1 MAVLKSVLELEE
13 FWMMELVHDVDLV
26 LNCGLVQ
33 GVGSVD
39 ELGYKH
45 PACGLLH
52 TAMDYSKGTTATSDN
67 MKFYVQYFLI
77 SSLMGHFKLSTNL

>member
-1 MAVLKSVLELEE
+1 
-13 FWMMELVHDVDLV
+13 MMELVHDVDLV
-26 LNCGLVQ
+26 LDRGLVQ

-45 PACGLLH
+45 PAGSLLH

-67 MKFYVQYFLI
+67 MRVLRNSNYMQSDFAI
-77 SSLMGHFKLSTNL
+77 SNLMGLKRKII

>member
-1 MAVLKSVLELEE
+1 
-13 FWMMELVHDVDLV
+13 MMELVHDVDLV
-26 LNCGLVQ
+26 LDRGLVQ

-45 PACGLLH
+45 PAGSLLH

-67 MKFYVQYFLI
+67 MKFYIQYFLI
-77 SSLMGHFKLSTNL
+77 YNLIWAILAIQEFKIKK

>member
-1 MAVLKSVLELEE
+1 
-13 FWMMELVHDVDLV
+13 MMELVHDVDLV
-26 LNCGLVQ
+26 LDCGLVQ

-67 MKFYVQYFLI
+67 MRVLRNSNYMQSDLAI
-77 SSLMGHFKLSTNL
+77 SNLMGLKK